1 MTRTRS
7 GTDFSPKG
15 HIAGK
20 RLGSLA
26 YGVLYG
32 FICASTVTFLL
43 GASQTSG
50 DNQSKDVTARLMG
63 HSWGRL
69 LVLVIG
75 LVVVGAGVM
84 LAAFSPSYAVLV
96 EPGSSS
102 AWRSARRWS
111 YRFTSARS
119 PCSSRPSTRG
129 RR

>member
-1 MTRTRS
+1 M
-7 GTDFSPKG
+7 
-15 HIAGK
+15 AGK

-26 YGVLYG
+26 CGVLYG

-43 GASQTSG
+43 GASQTSD

-69 LVLVIG
+69 LILVIRRPTALG
-75 LVVVGAGVM
+75 TTALFVAGVM
-84 LAAFSPSYAVLV
+84 LSAFSPSYASWR
-96 EPGSSS
+96 EPRSSS
-102 AWRSARRWS
+102 AWWSAQRRWS
-111 YRFTSARS
+111 HRVTSARS